1 MSHPAFLQTGDRG
14 VPAMSPPSSP
24 PPRNNG
30 EKWGVVGQWQK
41 SPARQCR
48 HTLPE
53 IPLPPQLPLRN
64 RYSALQGQLDN
75 GGNDGFPQLVVLP
88 KSNQTSLSIKTSL
101 AKKKRWGI
109 VIGDSLLKGA
119 EGPICR
125 PDPLHREVCY
135 LPGAWVKD
143 IRKKLPSLVW
153 PSDYYPLL

>member
-1 MSHPAFLQTGDRG
+1 
-14 VPAMSPPSSP
+14 
-24 PPRNNG
+24 
-30 EKWGVVGQWQK
+30 VGQWQK
-41 SPARQCR
+41 APAQRCR